1 MRSFLDLVE
10 VSSDDIQEILT
21 LSRRGGKVFSEGDS
35 VALVFEKPSL
45 RTRNSCEVAV
55 KRLGGHPV
63 YIQNSEVG
71 IDKRESAEDIARTL
85 ATYHRVIAARVFRHD
100 VLDRMVSATDRIGR
114 KLPIINL
121 LSDKSHPCQAIA
133 DLLTISDV
141 MSLGNSFGGIKIAYV
156 GDSNNVAFSLAVA
169 ALKVGA
175 TVSIASPNEYSFD
188 QSSRD
193 YLETLGEV
201 FFTLSPKEA
210 VAGASVVY
218 SDTWISMGE
227 ENEAEVRRS
236 IFAPNFQVDAELMAS
251 ANSNAVFMHCLPAH
265 RGEEVTAEVF
275 EANAQTIFAQAGNR
289 LDAFQGV
296 LRYCFA

>member
-1 MRSFLDLVE
+1 MRSFLDLVDVAPGE
-10 VSSDDIQEILT
+10 IFEILT
-21 LSRRGGKVFSEGDS
+21 LSRRGGRVFSEGDS

-71 IDKRESAEDIARTL
+71 IDTRESAEDISRTL
-85 ATYHRVIAARVFRHD
+85 STYHRLIAARVFRHS
-100 VLDRMVSATDRIGR
+100 VLERMVAATDGIGR
-114 KLPIINL
+114 SLPIVNL

-133 DLLTISDV
+133 DLLTISDI
-141 MSLGNSFGGIKIAYV
+141 LGLANSFKGVKIAYV
-156 GDSNNVAFSLAVA
+156 GDSNNVAFSLAIA

-175 TVSIASPNEYSFD
+175 LVSIASPEEYSFD
-188 QSSRD
+188 KSSRD
-193 YLETLGEV
+193 LLSSLGEV
-201 FFTLSPKEA
+201 SFTTSPTTA
-210 VAGASVVY
+210 VSGASVVY

-227 ENEAEVRRS
+227 EAEADERRS
-236 IFAPNFQVDAELMAS
+236 IFSPIYQVDDKLMAS
-251 ANSNAVFMHCLPAH
+251 ANSNAIFMHCLPAH
-265 RGEEVTAEVF
+265 RGEEVTSEVF
-275 EANAQTIFAQAGNR
+275 EANAKTIFAQAGNR

>member
-10 VSSDDIQEILT
+10 VSSSEIAEILT
-21 LSRRGGKVFSEGDS
+21 LSRRGGKVFSKGDS

-71 IDKRESAEDIARTL
+71 IDTRESAEDIARTL
-85 ATYHRVIAARVFRHD
+85 SNYHRVIAARVFRHN
-100 VLDRMVSATDRIGR
+100 VLERMVSSTEGIGA

-141 MSLGNSFGGIKIAYV
+141 MSLGNSYRGVKIAYV
-156 GDSNNVAFSLAVA
+156 GDSNNVTFSLAIA

-175 TVSIASPNEYSFD
+175 EISIASPEEYSFD
-188 QSSRD
+188 QASRVYLSS
-193 YLETLGEV
+193 LGEV
-201 FFTLSPKEA
+201 SFTSSPEVA
-210 VAGASVVY
+210 VTGASVVY
-218 SDTWISMGE
+218 SDTWISMGDE
-227 ENEAEVRRS
+227 DEAEIRRS
-236 IFAPNFQVDAELMAS
+236 IFAPTYQIDADLMAK
-251 ANSNAVFMHCLPAH
+251 ANSGAIVVQCRPAH

-275 EANAQTIFAQAGNR
+275 EANAKTIFAQAGNR

-296 LRYCFA
+296 LRYCLA